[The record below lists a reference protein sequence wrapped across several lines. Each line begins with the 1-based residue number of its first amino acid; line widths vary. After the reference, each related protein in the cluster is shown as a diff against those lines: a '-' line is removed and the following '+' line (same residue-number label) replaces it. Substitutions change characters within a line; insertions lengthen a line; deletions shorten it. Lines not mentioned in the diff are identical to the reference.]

1 MENTNIIEM
10 KNICK
15 NYGTG
20 INEVTILK
28 DINISIK
35 KGEFVA
41 IMGTSGS
48 GKSTLMNI
56 MGCLDTAS
64 SGEYFI
70 NNESVKQLKSDD
82 LSKLRRQYF
91 GFIFQRY
98 NLIPTSSA
106 LQNVE
111 LPAVYTGLDSTIR
124 KERAISLLN
133 KLGLSDKISNKPNEL
148 SGGQQQRVSIAR
160 ALMNGG
166 EIIFADEPTGALDSH
181 SGEIVMETLNQ
192 LHKEGHTIILVTH
205 DKNVANHAQRVIEI
219 KDGVIL
225 SDIQKVK
232 TFNINDYTISK
243 QQDSSSIYLFK
254 DQFIESFKM
263 ALHSIIS
270 HKLRSFLT
278 MLGIII
284 GIMSVV
290 SIVALG
296 KGSQEK
302 ILENI
307 NSIGTNTIDIYP
319 GESFGDMRSGKI
331 KTLVASDSDI
341 LGLQSF
347 VESSTPTSSTSGTVT
362 YKNIAISAQVKGVGS
377 EFFKVKGLNIE
388 EGNYFYNNDVLES
401 NQVAIIDQQTKK
413 QIFLDNENPIG
424 QIIFINKIP
433 LEIIGITEDKNN
445 GFGGGNN
452 SLNIWSPYTT
462 VMNRISGNKSID
474 SISVR
479 IKDEVSTNVAQKSI
493 IEILT
498 SKHGKKDF
506 FTMNS
511 DSIKETI
518 TKTTDTMTLMI
529 SSIAVI
535 SLIVGGIGVMNI
547 MLVSVTERTKEIG
560 IRMAI
565 GARESNILQQFLI
578 EAVLICLIGGFV
590 GISLSFGISLLFN
603 HFVSNF
609 AMTFSGFSIS
619 MAVICSTLIG
629 VIFGFMPAKNAS
641 KLNPIDALARE

>member
-133 KLGLSDKISNKPNEL
+133 KLGLSDKTSNKPNEL

-181 SGEIVMETLNQ
+181 SGEIVMEILNQ

-219 KDGVIL
+219 KDGIIL

-243 QQDSSSIYLFK
+243 HQDSSSIYLFK
-254 DQFIESFKM
+254 DQFVESFKM

-479 IKDEVSTNVAQKSI
+479 IKDDVSTNVAQKSI

-609 AMTFSGFSIS
+609 AMTFSSFSIS

-629 VIFGFMPAKNAS
+629 VVFGFMPAKNAS

>member
-1 MENTNIIEM
+1 MNNTNIIEM

-28 DINISIK
+28 NINISIK

-133 KLGLSDKISNKPNEL
+133 KLGLSDKINNKPNEL

-181 SGEIVMETLNQ
+181 SGEIVMEILNQ

-243 QQDSSSIYLFK
+243 HRDSSSIYLFK
-254 DQFIESFKM
+254 DQFVESFKM

-362 YKNIAISAQVKGVGS
+362 YKNVAISAQVKGVGS

-479 IKDEVSTNVAQKSI
+479 IKDDVSTNVAQKSI

-629 VIFGFMPAKNAS
+629 VVFGFMPAKNAS

>member
-1 MENTNIIEM
+1 MNNTNIIEM

-28 DINISIK
+28 NINISIK

-181 SGEIVMETLNQ
+181 SGEIVMEILNQ

-243 QQDSSSIYLFK
+243 HQDSSSIYLFK
-254 DQFIESFKM
+254 DQFVESFKM

-362 YKNIAISAQVKGVGS
+362 YKNVAISAQVKGVGS

-479 IKDEVSTNVAQKSI
+479 IKDDVSTNVAQKSI

-629 VIFGFMPAKNAS
+629 VVFGFMPAKNAS

>member
-133 KLGLSDKISNKPNEL
+133 KLGLSDKINNKPNEL

-181 SGEIVMETLNQ
+181 SGEIVMDTLNQ

-243 QQDSSSIYLFK
+243 PQDSSSIYLFK
-254 DQFIESFKM
+254 DQFVESFKM

-362 YKNIAISAQVKGVGS
+362 YKNIAISAQVKGVGP

-479 IKDEVSTNVAQKSI
+479 IKDDVSTNVAQKSI

-603 HFVSNF
+603 YFVSNF

-629 VIFGFMPAKNAS
+629 VVFGFMPAKNAS

>member
-181 SGEIVMETLNQ
+181 SGEIVMEILNQ

-219 KDGVIL
+219 KDGIIL

-243 QQDSSSIYLFK
+243 HQDSSSIYLFK
-254 DQFIESFKM
+254 DQFVESFKM

-341 LGLQSF
+341 LGLQTF

-479 IKDEVSTNVAQKSI
+479 IKDDVSTNVAQKSI

-629 VIFGFMPAKNAS
+629 VVFGFMPAKNAS